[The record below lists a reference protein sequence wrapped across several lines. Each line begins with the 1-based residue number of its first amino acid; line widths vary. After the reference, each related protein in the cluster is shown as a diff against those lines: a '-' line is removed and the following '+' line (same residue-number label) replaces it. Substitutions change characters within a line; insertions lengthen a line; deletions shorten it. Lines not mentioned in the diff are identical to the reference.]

1 METLFVLLWWPVA
14 ALLMRVVVVRLR
26 RLGLQWGW
34 LLFAIAPVILGFA
47 SLCFELIVAHYH
59 LHGAMLHWVGHGEGG
74 GEDRWWYPTLMYGCF
89 CAIVISPLIEKK
101 QNEPVPPSY
110 E

>member
-1 METLFVLLWWPVA
+1 METLFVLLYWPVA
-14 ALLMRVVVVRLR
+14 ALLMRMVVERLR
-26 RLGLQWGW
+26 RLGVGWGW

-47 SLCFELIVAHYH
+47 DASFELIVVHYH
-59 LHGAMLHWVGHGEGG
+59 MHGVVLHWMGHANNG
-74 GEDRWWYPTLMYGCF
+74 GENRWWYPTLMYGCF
-89 CAIVISPLIEKK
+89 CAIVISPLVVKK